1 MEIIVED
8 FISGQHE
15 SKVVPDNTVFISKNG
30 KYYYHGDIIYKV
42 VSDVKN
48 TQETKDVLIGY
59 YRIPYNT
66 KIEFVYEFTPL
77 ETITAENGYIINTA
91 YGYEINKKQDRY
103 RYRVFFINE
112 EMIPRDENLFK
123 EILNKY
129 EISLP
134 EERRSIWWNQGFEQI
149 KPQED

>member
-15 SKVVPDNTVFISKNG
+15 SKVVPDDTVFISKNG

-42 VSDVKN
+42 VSSVEN
-48 TQETKDVLIGY
+48 NRETNDLLIGY

-66 KIEFVYEFTPL
+66 QIEFVYNFIPL

-91 YGYEINKKQDRY
+91 YGHEINKKQERY
-103 RYRVFFINE
+103 RYRVFLINE
-112 EMIPRDENLFK
+112 EILPRDENLFK
-123 EILNKY
+123 QLMEKY
-129 EISLP
+129 AIHLP
-134 EERRSIWWNQGFEQI
+134 EERRSIW
-149 KPQED
+149 